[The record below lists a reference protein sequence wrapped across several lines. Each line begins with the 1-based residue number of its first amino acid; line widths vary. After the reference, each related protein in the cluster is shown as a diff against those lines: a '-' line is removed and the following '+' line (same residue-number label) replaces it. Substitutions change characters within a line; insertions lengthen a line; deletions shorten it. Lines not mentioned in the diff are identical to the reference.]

1 MRVRWTTDAASDLER
16 IAIYLLRENPP
27 AAREVI
33 HTITDGIATLTRFPN
48 RGRPG
53 HVEDTRELLF
63 PSLPYI
69 AVYSVKRQVIE
80 IVRMYMPHRI
90 GYKWR

>member
-1 MRVRWTTDAASDLER
+1 MRIRWTTDAASDLER
-16 IAIYLLRENPP
+16 IAIYLLRENPS
-27 AAREVI
+27 AARKVT
-33 HTITDGIATLTRFPN
+33 HTITDGITALTRFPN

-69 AVYSVKRQVIE
+69 TVYSVKRQVIE
-80 IVRMYMPHRI
+80 ILRI
-90 GYKWR
+90 YHAAQDWL